1 MESWWWITG
10 RSWIFYTLRT
20 ADSTSLSSSGIRQNR
35 TWLRAGAESRSLE
48 HDAYK
53 RCARSASFPVRNAST
68 QCQLLFPTNEQVGL
82 ANRGH
87 RFVLVSAEVAQTA
100 CLPKFCH
107 ENVIAHRIRELQN
120 HFTSRISMSFLL
132 LDVTGDKHYGVSEE
146 LS

>member
-1 MESWWWITG
+1 M
-10 RSWIFYTLRT
+10 TL
-20 ADSTSLSSSGIRQNR
+20 TSVGHAQPVSP
-35 TWLRAGAESRSLE
+35 
-48 HDAYK
+48 
-53 RCARSASFPVRNAST
+53 SAMPLGVVT
-68 QCQLLFPTNEQVGL
+68 QWHLLFPTNEQVGL